1 MLRLSQALRL
11 LHINIVLL
19 KHGLDEVVAATRLFR
34 PLRFL
39 LYLAPWHW
47 FRYWVRRDLPAYPVR
62 VRLALEE
69 LGPIFIKFGQLLST
83 RVDLLPEDLAFELA
97 KLQDRVPPFGGDEA
111 RALIE
116 KAWGRPV
123 EAVLDEFQPRPLA
136 SASIAQVHTGRLKD
150 GREIIVKVLRPGI
163 DKIIR
168 RDVDLLYTFAR
179 LVQRYFPEGRRL
191 RPIEVVQEYEKTIF
205 DELNLQRE
213 AANASQLRRNFKHS
227 ADLYIPEVYWD
238 WTRPNVMVMERI
250 YGTPVSQVEALKAQG
265 ISMRQLG
272 TRGVEIFFTQ
282 VFRDNFFHADMHP
295 GNIFVEPSG
304 RYISVDFGIVG
315 TLTKQDQRYLAENL
329 LAFFHRDYR
338 RVAELHL
345 ESGWVP
351 QGTRVEE
358 FESAIRTVCEPIF
371 EKPLSEISFGAF
383 LVNLFQ
389 TARRFDMEIQPQLV
403 LLEKTL
409 LNIEGLGRQ
418 LYPQLDLWT
427 TAKPYMERWM
437 REQIG
442 LRTLVKRSAENW
454 PALVERLPE
463 LPGAVTRLIDHL
475 DRQANLRPDS
485 PAADLQ
491 AIRGALKQNNQ
502 RTLATLAALILAGL
516 ATALLVLPQSAPA
529 LPLLAP
535 GLAALLILASLALL
549 WRALLAPTR

>member
-1 MLRLSQALRL
+1 MHRLSQALRL

-39 LYLAPWHW
+39 IYLAPWHW
-47 FRYWVRRDLPAYPVR
+47 VKRNLPPYPVR

-83 RVDLLPEDLAFELA
+83 RVDLLPEDLAVELA
-97 KLQDRVPPFGGDEA
+97 KLQDRVPPFPGTEA

-123 EAVLDEFQPRPLA
+123 EAVLDEFQEQPLA
-136 SASIAQVHTGRLKD
+136 SASIAQVHTGRLKT
-150 GREIIVKVLRPGI
+150 GQEVIVKVLRPGI
-163 DKIIR
+163 ERIIR
-168 RDVDLLYTFAR
+168 RDVDLLFTFAS
-179 LVQRYFPEGRRL
+179 LVQRYFPDGHRL
-191 RPIEVVQEYEKTIF
+191 RPVEVVREYEKTIF

-227 ADLYIPEVYWD
+227 QDLYIPEVFWD

-250 YGTPVSQVEALKAQG
+250 YGTPVSQVGALKAQG

-315 TLTKQDQRYLAENL
+315 TLTKDDQRYLAENL

-437 REQIG
+437 REQVG
-442 LRTLVKRSAENW
+442 LRTLVERVVGNW
-454 PALVERLPE
+454 PYLAERLPD
-463 LPGAVTRLIDHL
+463 LPVAVTRIVDHL
-475 DRQANLRPDS
+475 DRQAALQPDS
-485 PAADLQ
+485 PRSDLQ
-491 AIRGALKQNNQ
+491 AIRGELQNNNR
-502 RTLATLAALILAGL
+502 RTLATLAAVGLAGC
-516 ATALLVLPQSAPA
+516 ATALLVLPPTVSAM
-529 LPLLAP
+529 PLLGP
-535 GLAALLILASLALL
+535 GAAILLMLLSIALL
-549 WRALLAPTR
+549 WRALLAPAR